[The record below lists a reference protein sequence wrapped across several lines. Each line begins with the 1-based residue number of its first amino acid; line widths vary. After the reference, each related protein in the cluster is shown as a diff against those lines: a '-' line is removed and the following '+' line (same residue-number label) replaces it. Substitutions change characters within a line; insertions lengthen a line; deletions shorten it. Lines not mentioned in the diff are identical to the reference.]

1 MNLFKSHF
9 WYEKSQR
16 NGILFLLLLIL
27 FVQLVSYQID
37 RYPGEIPPSDS
48 PEIIAFQKKIDSVKA
63 MESALRKP
71 KIFPF
76 NPNYISDA
84 KAAQLG
90 ISVAEIDRLFTFRRS
105 GKFVNSKKEFQ
116 QVTKV
121 SDSLLETI
129 SIYFKFP
136 DWVVNRNRQD
146 QKKRRGV
153 VEHNRATK
161 HSIEL
166 TTTDLNAATVLDFQ
180 FVSGVSASL
189 AERIV
194 RYRSKLE
201 GFSFESQLD
210 EVYKI
215 DTKLTQKILKTFQ
228 IIHKPNIQKVNVNSL
243 NFKELLSIPY
253 VDYELCKKILN
264 YRDEVAELQSIVEL
278 KNIKDFPLEKYD
290 RIALYL
296 TAE

>member
-153 VEHNRATK
+153 VEHNRASK

-210 EVYKI
+210 EV
-215 DTKLTQKILKTFQ
+215 
-228 IIHKPNIQKVNVNSL
+228 
-243 NFKELLSIPY
+243 
-253 VDYELCKKILN
+253 
-264 YRDEVAELQSIVEL
+264 
-278 KNIKDFPLEKYD
+278 
-290 RIALYL
+290 
-296 TAE
+296 